1 MTQLLV
7 GMVHLP
13 PLPGAARAADSMDAI
28 EARAVSEARLL
39 AEHGFDACVL
49 ENFGDSPFWK
59 DAVEP
64 VTVAACARL
73 VAAVRRAVPQLRL
86 GVNMLRNDA
95 RAALSIAT
103 ACDAAFVRVN
113 VHVGATATDQGVI
126 EGRAAETLRLRRA
139 LGSRVEIWA
148 DVHVKH
154 GRPLA
159 HADIASEAADAVRRG
174 HADAVIVSGAGTGLA
189 TNLADV
195 RAVAALGL
203 GVPVLIGSGVTAA
216 TVAAGLAVADGVI
229 VGSALERDGKAG
241 APLDSARLRSFVAA
255 ARGR

>member
-1 MTQLLV
+1 MAKLLI

-13 PLPGAARAADSMDAI
+13 ALPGAPRAVDSMLAI
-28 EARAVSEARLL
+28 EARAIADATLL
-39 AEHGFDACVL
+39 ARHGFDACIL

-59 DAVEP
+59 DEVEP

-73 VAAVRRAVPQLRL
+73 VAAVRRAVPDLRV
-86 GVNMLRNDA
+86 GINVLRNDA
-95 RAALSIAT
+95 RAALSIAC

-139 LGSRVEIWA
+139 LGARTEIWA

-159 HADIASEAADAVRRG
+159 HATIAAEAEDAVRRG
-174 HADAVIVSGAGTGLA
+174 HADALIVSGAGTGAAADLD
-189 TNLADV
+189 DV
-195 RAVAALGL
+195 RAVRNLNL
-203 GVPVLIGSGVTAA
+203 GVPILVGSGVTPE
-216 TVAAGLAVADGVI
+216 TVAATLAVADGVI
-229 VGSALERDGKAG
+229 VGSALEHDGRAG
-241 APLDSARLRSFVAA
+241 AALDDARIVAFVAA
-255 ARGR
+255 ARRI